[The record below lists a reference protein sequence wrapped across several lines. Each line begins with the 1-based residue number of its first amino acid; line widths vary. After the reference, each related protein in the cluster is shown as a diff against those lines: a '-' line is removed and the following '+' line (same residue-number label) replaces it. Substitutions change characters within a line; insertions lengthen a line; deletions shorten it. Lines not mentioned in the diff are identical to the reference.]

1 MFSRLSPL
9 FPYLRRYWR
18 SFAWG
23 GLALIVYN
31 CTKAMI
37 PLLIGAAVTDMQHS
51 LSAAKVE
58 HHALRL
64 LAVAAVAAICLYLT
78 RQIIIG
84 ASREI
89 EFDLR
94 NDLFQHLESQ
104 PPSFFQRHRT
114 GDIMARSTNDLNAVR
129 QLLGP
134 AIMYSAN
141 TLVFT
146 AAALPF
152 MLRISPRLT
161 LFAFLPLPFASVLV
175 QYFGA
180 RIHTRFER
188 IQAMFSDISAQAEE
202 NFSGARLIRAFAQED
217 AQIAAFETSNQE
229 YIRRSLLLARLMAML
244 WPTLEFVL
252 GVSLVVTLLV
262 GGHEVVLHHI
272 TVGQFTT
279 YNVFMVQLTWPM
291 IAIGWVVNLV
301 QRGAASVTR
310 INSLMTEQPEIDD
323 SAADPALSLAST
335 SPSINPNA
343 STTPNPSSPCFSGCH
358 SERSEESASRTTT
371 ELSSRPKSSQPY
383 PEDAVERPAVLPPN
397 PITGHITFRNLHFAY
412 PTGPSGAPNPEV
424 LHDISLD
431 IPAGSS
437 LAIVGP
443 TGSGKS
449 TLVSLIPRLQ
459 DATPGSVLLDHR
471 PLRDYPLATLRS
483 AIGFVPQETFLFSTT
498 IADNIAFG
506 APSADELAIEAAAR
520 TAHIATEI
528 LEFPRS
534 FATIVGERGMT
545 LSGGQKQRTAIARA
559 ILRDPRILILDD
571 ALASV
576 DTYTEEQILNGLR
589 DAMQGRTTILIAH
602 RVSTA
607 RNADRIAVL
616 VAGRIAELGT
626 HDALLARGGY
636 YAELFEKQSLE
647 EEIVNA

>member
-1 MFSRLSPL
+1 
-9 FPYLRRYWR
+9 
-18 SFAWG
+18 
-23 GLALIVYN
+23 
-31 CTKAMI
+31 MI
-37 PLLIGAAVTDMQHS
+37 PLLIGGAIGDMQHG

-64 LAVAAVAAICLYLT
+64 LAVAAVAAVCLYLT
-78 RQIIIG
+78 RQILIG

-94 NDLFQHLESQ
+94 NDLFRHLELQ

-114 GDIMARSTNDLNAVR
+114 GDIMARSTNDLSAVR

-161 LFAFLPLPFASVLV
+161 MFAFLPLPFASVLV

-202 NFSGARLIRAFAQED
+202 NFSGARLIRAFAQEE
-217 AQIAAFETSNQE
+217 AQIAAFEKSNRE

-252 GVSLVVTLLV
+252 GISLMITLLV
-262 GGHEVVLHHI
+262 GGREVVTHRI
-272 TVGQFTT
+272 TLAQFTS

-301 QRGAASVTR
+301 QRGAASVVR
-310 INSLMTEQPEIDD
+310 IDALMTEDPAIDD
-323 SAADPALSLAST
+323 SAADTSLAA
-335 SPSINPNA
+335 PGQA
-343 STTPNPSSPCFSGCH
+343 G
-358 SERSEESASRTTT
+358 
-371 ELSSRPKSSQPY
+371 
-383 PEDAVERPAVLPPN
+383 AVGGGGAAIEGN
-397 PITGHITFRNLHFAY
+397 ISFRNLSFSY
-412 PTGPSGAPNPEV
+412 ITGGEV
-424 LHDISLD
+424 LHGISLE

-437 LAIVGP
+437 LAIIGP

-459 DATPGSVLLDHR
+459 DAEPGMVLIDGR
-471 PLRDYPLATLRS
+471 PIREYPLETLRS

-506 APSADELAIEAAAR
+506 VPGASAEAIEEAAR
-520 TAHIATEI
+520 TAHIRTEI
-528 LEFPRS
+528 QEFPHGFS
-534 FATIVGERGMT
+534 TVVGERGMT

-559 ILRDPRILILDD
+559 ILRDPRVLILDD

-576 DTYTEEQILNGLR
+576 DTYTEEQILSGLR
-589 DAMQGRTTILIAH
+589 ATMEGRTTILIAH

-616 VAGRIAELGT
+616 VDGRIAEQGT
-626 HDALLARGGY
+626 HDTLLARGGY
-636 YAELFEKQSLE
+636 YADLFEKQSLE
-647 EEIVNA
+647 QEILTAQ